1 MDTILMNLWN
11 NKTSDSHRLAL
22 KSLKRRDNYMTFKSS
37 DQLYLKKYKKR
48 YKTIN

>member
-22 KSLKRRDNYMTFKSS
+22 KSLKRRDNYMTYSNLLINYTWKNI
-37 DQLYLKKYKKR
+37 KKGIKQ
-48 YKTIN
+48 